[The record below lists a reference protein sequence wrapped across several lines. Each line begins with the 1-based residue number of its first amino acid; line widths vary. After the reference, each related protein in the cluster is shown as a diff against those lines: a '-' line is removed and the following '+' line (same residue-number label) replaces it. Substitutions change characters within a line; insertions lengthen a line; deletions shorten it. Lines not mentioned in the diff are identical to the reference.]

1 MSKQALDAFKAKL
14 ATDAALR
21 EEMTRV
27 LSRDGQQS
35 NASAQDLA
43 AFAQSRGYD
52 LSAEDVRA
60 TMELSDDQL
69 ESVAGGVLI
78 SGSTDLSYTQS
89 YSVESISLNFSKISI
104 DYKEQKV

>member
-14 ATDAALR
+14 AEDAALR

-27 LSRDGQQS
+27 LSKDGQRTD
-35 NASAQDLA
+35 ASAQDLA

-52 LSAEDVRA
+52 LSEEDVHR

-78 SGSTDLSYTQS
+78 SGS
-89 YSVESISLNFSKISI
+89 YSTTSTYSLESFSLNFAKVSI
-104 DYKEQKV
+104 DYKEYS

>member
-14 ATDAALR
+14 AEDAALR

-27 LSRDGQQS
+27 LSKDGQRS
-35 NASAQDLA
+35 DASAQDLI
-43 AFAQSRGYD
+43 AFAQSRGFD

-78 SGSTDLSYTQS
+78 SS
-89 YSVESISLNFSKISI
+89 YSSTPTYSLESISFNFAKMVYE
-104 DYKEQKV
+104 YK